1 MNILDTFFTIMGG
14 APPPRPVYT
23 PTPVTKPTP
32 APAPV
37 DNSAAARQKTA
48 DNKKRGRTA
57 LITNKG
63 GAPGLGDDEAGRKP
77 KLGGY

>member
-23 PTPVTKPTP
+23 PPPAAKPTP

-37 DNSAAARQKTA
+37 DNAVSAREKTA
-48 DNKKRGRTA
+48 SNKRRGRSS

-63 GAPGLGDDEAGRKP
+63 GASGLGDDEAGRKP